1 MPGKVTEIF
10 FKEGCSEDFLISA
23 KQNIPE
29 SEYIKKAVT
38 NFVTAFFMSL
48 RKQRGNMDQRKKE
61 PPVCANSADTGG
73 FYTNLQI
80 YFISV
85 H

>member
-1 MPGKVTEIF
+1 MVFYFRKGT
-10 FKEGCSEDFLISA
+10 
-23 KQNIPE
+23 
-29 SEYIKKAVT
+29 KKAVT

-80 YFISV
+80 YLANLLKKQAFFFIPLLLYP
-85 H
+85 

>member
-29 SEYIKKAVT
+29 FEYIKKAVT
-38 NFVTAFFMSL
+38 KFVTA
-48 RKQRGNMDQRKKE
+48 
-61 PPVCANSADTGG
+61 
-73 FYTNLQI
+73 
-80 YFISV
+80 
-85 H
+85 

>member
-38 NFVTAFFMSL
+38 NFVTA
-48 RKQRGNMDQRKKE
+48 
-61 PPVCANSADTGG
+61 
-73 FYTNLQI
+73 
-80 YFISV
+80 
-85 H
+85 

>member
-38 NFVTAFFMSL
+38 KFVTAFFVPL
-48 RKQRGNMDQRKKE
+48 RKMKHHLTILHAGITHFKHFMYKQQEESKLKK
-61 PPVCANSADTGG
+61 
-73 FYTNLQI
+73 
-80 YFISV
+80 
-85 H
+85 